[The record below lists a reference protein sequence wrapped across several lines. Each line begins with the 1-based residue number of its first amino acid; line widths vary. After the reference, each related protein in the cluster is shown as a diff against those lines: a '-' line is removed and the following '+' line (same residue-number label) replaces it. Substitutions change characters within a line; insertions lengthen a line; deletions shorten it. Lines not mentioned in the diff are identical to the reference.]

1 MFSSEVIK
9 CLAGGLSMVEVQLGT
24 LWKYSTI
31 NIKEYQR
38 ANRNVW
44 VALWCVILVFNL
56 CITFIL

>member
-31 NIKEYQR
+31 KEYKR
-38 ANRNVW
+38 ANRNAW

>member
-31 NIKEYQR
+31 KQR

>member
-31 NIKEYQR
+31 KEYQR
-38 ANRNVW
+38 ENRNVW

>member
-31 NIKEYQR
+31 KEYQR
-38 ANRNVW
+38 TNRNVW

>member
-9 CLAGGLSMVEVQLGT
+9 CLAGGLSMVEVQLGI

-31 NIKEYQR
+31 KEYYR
-38 ANRNVW
+38 ANRNAW
-44 VALWCVILVFNL
+44 VAFWCVILVLTL

>member
-31 NIKEYQR
+31 NEYQR

>member
-1 MFSSEVIK
+1 MFSREVIK
-9 CLAGGLSMVEVQLGT
+9 CLAGGLSMIEVQLGT

-31 NIKEYQR
+31 KQR

>member
-31 NIKEYQR
+31 KEYQR

>member
-24 LWKYSTI
+24 LW
-31 NIKEYQR
+31 NKEYQR

>member
-31 NIKEYQR
+31 KEYQR

-44 VALWCVILVFNL
+44 VAL
-56 CITFIL
+56 